1 MIGTTMATHMYNWS
15 NGKAPPPDNIA
26 KQLFFNPNSII
37 ICYLYI
43 NRVFMKKILI
53 TLSAAEQMSHYF
65 YDIQR
70 PVE

>member
-15 NGKAPPPDNIA
+15 SGKASPSRQHSETVI
-26 KQLFFNPNSII
+26 FNPNSII